1 MFGRPGAGARA
12 KIARAG
18 EGNAGHALSRRDIP
32 VFRRLLAFVRP
43 YTRRLALAALCLLGV
58 SIASLVF
65 PWVVRSL
72 VDSVFLHHD
81 ERTLNLIALALFA
94 VFVLQAILNF
104 GQTYLISWVGERI
117 VADLRRHIYDHLTS
131 LSLSFYSESRTGE
144 LMSRVTNDVNAVQTA
159 VSGNLLSLLQQV
171 VTLFGS
177 LAIIFYLDWRL
188 SLLMLVVTPM
198 LAFCGAFFGRW
209 LGRIARQVQAAL
221 GEATTVLEETL
232 GNMRVVQSFTR
243 EQYESQRFGGM
254 VERVFVLT
262 LGRIR
267 VRASFVSL
275 ISFLAFGS
283 ITLVLWFGGR
293 EVLHGD
299 LTPGGL
305 ISFLFYIFLIAGPL
319 GTLANLYS
327 QIRESMGAATRIFE
341 LLDTPPAITDRPGAR
356 SPATT
361 EGRVT
366 FVDVRFSYA
375 VGHEVLRG
383 VSFTMEP
390 GAMVALVGP
399 SGAGKTTIATLIP
412 RFYDPDSGSVTVDG
426 VDIRDL
432 TLQSLRAQLAVVPQ
446 EPVLFG
452 MSIRENIA
460 YGRLGATDT
469 EILAA
474 AEAANAREF
483 IDKLPNGID
492 SQVGE
497 RGVKLSGGQRQ
508 RIAIARAIL
517 RDPRILILDEA
528 TSSLDNESERLVQ
541 EALERLMVGRTTLV
555 IAHRLTTVQRADR
568 IVVIDDGAVV
578 ESGTHF
584 ELLAA
589 EGLYHRLYTL
599 AGRFENRL
607 PDDVPSPTVTA
618 PRDLQGQISVPS
630 LG

>member
-1 MFGRPGAGARA
+1 MFGRTGRGGTSGGGAAR
-12 KIARAG
+12 
-18 EGNAGHALSRRDIP
+18 HVLSRKDVP

-43 YTRRLALAALCLLGV
+43 YGGRLALAAFCLFGV
-58 SIASLVF
+58 SISSLVF
-65 PWVVRSL
+65 PWIVRSL

-81 ERTLNLIALALFA
+81 ERTLNLIAIGLFA
-94 VFVLQAILNF
+94 VFVVQALLNF

-117 VADLRRHIYDHLTS
+117 VADLRRRIYDHLTS
-131 LSLSFYSESRTGE
+131 LSLSFFSENRTGE

-159 VSGNLLSLLQQV
+159 VSGNLLSLLQQL

-188 SLLMLVVTPM
+188 SLLMVVVTPM
-198 LAFCGAFFGRW
+198 LAFCGAYFGRW

-243 EQYESQRFGGM
+243 EPYESERFGGM
-254 VERVFVLT
+254 VERVFQLT

-267 VRASFVSL
+267 VRAAFVSL

-319 GTLANLYS
+319 GTLTNLYS

-341 LLDTPPAITDRPGAR
+341 LLDTAPAIADRPEAR
-356 SPATT
+356 VLGTS

-366 FVDVRFSYA
+366 FTDVRFSYTA
-375 VGHEVLRG
+375 GHEVLRG
-383 VSFTMEP
+383 VSFAMEP
-390 GAMVALVGP
+390 GSMVALVGP

-412 RFYDPDSGSVTVDG
+412 RFYEPDSGIIAVDG
-426 VDIRDL
+426 VDIRGV
-432 TLQSLRAQLAVVPQ
+432 TLESLRAQIAVVPQ
-446 EPVLFG
+446 DPVLFA

-460 YGRLGATDT
+460 YGRLGASDQD
-469 EILAA
+469 IMGA

-483 IDKLPNGID
+483 IDKLPNGMD

-541 EALERLMVGRTTLV
+541 EALEHLMVGRTTLV

-568 IVVIDDGAVV
+568 IVVIDDGAVL
-578 ESGTHF
+578 ESGTHD

-599 AGRFENRL
+599 ADRTDDRL
-607 PDDVPSPTVTA
+607 RTGMGMLPEVLTERLNQRGHV
-618 PRDLQGQISVPS
+618 SVPA
-630 LG
+630 LD